1 MDATTACGVGV
12 LISGAG
18 AAFFAARGAS
28 DTLLRRRRLAA
39 AVSNERAKFS
49 AWMLRNGCRPLKGA
63 AAKLLSLSA
72 VKETAREVVILLA
85 KRNIRSDEQALTSLA
100 LASGSALFA
109 FVTLVAQSIIA
120 GFASAICLAICAIS
134 FGKNL
139 KEKRKKALMESIPAS
154 LRSMSV
160 CFKAGLSLM
169 QTMRQTGQDVGGT
182 LGTMFERAARRLE
195 TGSSA
200 SEALEDFRQN
210 ANVPEIAFVA
220 VALNVQHQ
228 SGGSI
233 SHVLDVARE
242 SLENELELR
251 RSLRV
256 QTAQAQ
262 LSARIVTIMPFILIA
277 LFSIASDG
285 FLSPF
290 FESWEGMGLLAM
302 ALGMQAIGILLVR
315 RMLHIEEE

>member
-1 MDATTACGVGV
+1 MDAATACGIGV
-12 LISGAG
+12 LLSGAG
-18 AAFFAARGAS
+18 TAFFAAREAS
-28 DTLLRRRRLAA
+28 ELLLRRRRLAA
-39 AVSNERAKFS
+39 AISDEGGKFI
-49 AWMLRNGCRPLKGA
+49 AWVLRNGCKPLRGA
-63 AAKLLSLSA
+63 TSKLLLLP
-72 VKETAREVVILLA
+72 TARETAHEMTIAL
-85 KRNIRSDEQALTSLA
+85 KERNATSSEEA
-100 LASGSALFA
+100 LASLFLLAGSAAFA
-109 FVTLVAQSIIA
+109 IASLIAQSAIA
-120 GFASAICLAICAIS
+120 GLAVIACLTICTAS
-134 FGKNL
+134 FGKSL
-139 KEKRKKALMESIPAS
+139 KDKRRKALMESIPSS

-182 LGTMFERAARRLE
+182 LGAMFERAARKLE

-210 ANVPEIAFVA
+210 ANVPELAFVA
-220 VALNVQHQ
+220 VALVVQHQ
-228 SGGSI
+228 SGGGI

-262 LSARIVTIMPFILIA
+262 LSARIVTVMPFILIA
-277 LFSIASDG
+277 LFSAVSEG

-290 FESWEGMGLLAM
+290 FESWEGMGLLAI
-302 ALGMQAIGILLVR
+302 ALGMQAMGILLVR
-315 RMLHIEEE
+315 RMLHIEEG